1 MYGTSYCRLRRSC
14 PIFVISNFFFPN
26 SKVYCPNCP
35 NCPTPS
41 FRRTHT
47 PSTLTGTAS
56 IPRRPHCAETLKRY
70 LCIVCREGFPARVA
84 LLEVGARGQ
93 PDSLFSGGLM
103 VQSYLRPPTQLN
115 QRVDEL
121 WQLNS
126 LTSSHTQQFPILC
139 KYALRSTSETIYSTT
154 YASSSPQRPGQSHSA
169 APRRAQ

>member
-1 MYGTSYCRLRRSC
+1 MPHTKAL
-14 PIFVISNFFFPN
+14 
-26 SKVYCPNCP
+26 
-35 NCPTPS
+35 
-41 FRRTHT
+41 RRTHT

-84 LLEVGARGQ
+84 LLEVGAREQ

-154 YASSSPQRPGQSHSA
+154 YVHICLQQPPKARPAAFGGPAPSPV
-169 APRRAQ
+169 APR